1 MELIVLFSLCI
12 VGGIIASIWAGVQI
26 HKQNKATKLDK

>member
-12 VGGIIASIWAGVQI
+12 VGSIIASVWVGIRI
-26 HKQNKATKLDK
+26 HKQNKAAKAGK